1 METRGALPFS
11 FVVDSPREFTTGAVV
26 SVSTDTLVVV
36 LLGLPAVVEF
46 SIYEAGRD
54 SSASFGVASEL
65 LGVREVVGPKTVLGV
80 YLSGASADIMSINFA
95 GVAELVDSLVGANLV
110 DVGFIVFLPSVMA
123 FGTSLFA
130 ISKVLGCVSNNL
142 FGFFFFDNRVA
153 AGPSDVLD
161 FQVSVAASIGVEAGV
176 RDIVVGTLEVGA
188 DRHGHLLVLELVSE
202 RLKVLGAV
210 LLDDNGVVA
219 LSEDGLNRDKLA
231 GLTF

>member
-1 METRGALPFS
+1 M
-11 FVVDSPREFTTGAVV
+11 
-26 SVSTDTLVVV
+26 
-36 LLGLPAVVEF
+36 
-46 SIYEAGRD
+46 
-54 SSASFGVASEL
+54 
-65 LGVREVVGPKTVLGV
+65 LGV

-123 FGTSLFA
+123 FGTSLPFLFA

-161 FQVSVAASIGVEAGV
+161 FQVGVAASIGVEAGV